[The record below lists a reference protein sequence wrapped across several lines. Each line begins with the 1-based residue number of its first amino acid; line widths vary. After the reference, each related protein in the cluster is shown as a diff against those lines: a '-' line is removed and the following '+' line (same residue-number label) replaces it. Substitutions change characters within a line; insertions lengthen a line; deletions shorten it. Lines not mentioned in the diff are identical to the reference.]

1 MKILT
6 VYQLHDLNCLL
17 FIYKCLNS
25 NIYPSFKDE
34 MTRNSEYHNYNTRNK
49 SDFRLPDRELK
60 SIRQSFFYKGINLW
74 NRLNNN
80 LTIYKEYVQFKSNL
94 LTFKKKIKYK
104 ILTDAI

>member
-1 MKILT
+1 
-6 VYQLHDLNCLL
+6 
-17 FIYKCLNS
+17 
-25 NIYPSFKDE
+25 

-60 SIRQSFFYKGINLW
+60 SIRQSFFYKSINIW

-94 LTFKKKIKYK
+94 LTFKKKNQIQN
-104 ILTDAI
+104 LN